1 MQKITPFLWF
11 DGNLEE
17 AVNLYVSI
25 FPGSRVMSMNRQG
38 PGGPVFSATFQL
50 AGTTFMG
57 LNGGPQFKFTEAISM
72 FIACDTQAEIDRYW
86 DQLLA
91 GGGAPS
97 QCGWLKDR
105 FGLSWQVVPSMLGEL
120 LGGSD
125 PARSQRVMQA
135 LMKMVKLD
143 IRGLRDAAEKP

>member
-11 DGNLEE
+11 DGTLEE
-17 AVNLYVSI
+17 AVNFYVSI
-25 FPGSRVMSMNRQG
+25 FPDAKVLSMNRQG
-38 PGGPVFSATFQL
+38 PSGPVFSATFQL
-50 AGTTFMG
+50 AGSTFMG
-57 LNGGPQFKFTEAISM
+57 LNGGPMYKFSEAIS
-72 FIACDTQAEIDRYW
+72 FFVSCETQAEIDSLW

-91 GGGAPS
+91 GGGTPT

-105 FGLSWQVVPSMLGEL
+105 FGLSWQVVPSALGEL

-135 LMKMVKLD
+135 MMKMVKFD
-143 IRGLRDAAEKP
+143 IQGLKDAAAQP